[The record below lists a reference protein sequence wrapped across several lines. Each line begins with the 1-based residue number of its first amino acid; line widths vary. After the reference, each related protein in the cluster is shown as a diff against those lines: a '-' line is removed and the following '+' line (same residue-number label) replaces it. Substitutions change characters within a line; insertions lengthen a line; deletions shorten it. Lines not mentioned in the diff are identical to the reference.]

1 MLVDIEQANNT
12 PMASFATLHS
22 ALAYAGISAVLLI
35 PDGSESLETLL
46 DIHNASDWVHKPA
59 KPEAIVEKIQ
69 AVLRRRHL

>member
-1 MLVDIEQANNT
+1 
-12 PMASFATLHS
+12 
-22 ALAYAGISAVLLI
+22 LI